1 MIITDPEQIGRYAA
15 GAAAVIE
22 APADFSIYS
31 APAVRELAIQLAD
44 GGATAIVF
52 DMAGVTFMDNTAL
65 GVIFGAHKRLRSAG
79 GDGAAVAAASERV
92 ARCFAV
98 TGLSAHLPMY
108 ATAAEALD
116 TISAGPETR
125 HREVP

>member
-1 MIITDPEQIGRYAA
+1 MTRLMIITDPRQIGRYAA
-15 GAAAVIE
+15 GA
-22 APADFSIYS
+22 
-31 APAVRELAIQLAD
+31 
-44 GGATAIVF
+44 T
-52 DMAGVTFMDNTAL
+52 
-65 GVIFGAHKRLRSAG
+65 
-79 GDGAAVAAASERV
+79 AAVAAASERV